1 MGKIVD
7 ELGSEQRGFDGSS
20 GSSNGSSS
28 DSRNLLCNGL
38 IRFAHHCNLKCVLV
52 LVLSLLIF
60 LPALFLLIPSHH
72 NNHGFDAASDVKA
85 QAAVEA
91 YFRLEKPVLQ
101 LIPHIEQLEDEL
113 SGEVGV
119 PFTKISVLSMRQAG
133 APNLTDVIFGVLPDP
148 INTPINP
155 VSLSL
160 LKTSLIDLFLLRSNL
175 TFLSSIFGQSSSFQI
190 LKVAGGI
197 TVIPEPVTI
206 WEMPQMLFNFT
217 LSNSILDINENLAEL
232 EQQLKGGL
240 HLRSFEYTFV
250 QVTNFVGSTTS
261 PPVTIQASVYSD
273 LGRLVPSRLKQLAE
287 IIQNSS
293 PSRNLGLNDSVFGK
307 VNSVILSTYLENT
320 IHAASPSPS
329 PAPSPNPSFSHSP
342 SPSSDCKHNSPSKK
356 GSPCSPSSKPKGSPR
371 RSPRPHVHRDLP
383 SAPSFSPNPST
394 QPSSSSSQFR
404 PYIGIWLLVCIAV
417 IFHFM

>member
-1 MGKIVD
+1 MGKIAD
-7 ELGSEQRGFDGSS
+7 EWGSQQRVFYGSS

-28 DSRNLLCNGL
+28 DSRNFLCNGL
-38 IRFAHHCNLKCVLV
+38 IRFSHHCNLKCVLV

-72 NNHGFDAASDVKA
+72 NNHGFDAASDVKE
-85 QAAVEA
+85 QATVQASFKLV
-91 YFRLEKPVLQ
+91 KPVLQ

-119 PFTKISVLSMRQAG
+119 PFTKISILSMHQAG
-133 APNLTDVIFGVLPDP
+133 APNLTNVVFGVLPDP

-155 VSLSL
+155 VSLSV

-175 TFLSSIFGQSSSFQI
+175 TLSSSIFGQSSSFQI

-197 TVIPEPVTI
+197 TVIPEPVTM
-206 WEMPQMLFNFT
+206 WGMPQMLFNFT
-217 LSNSILDINENLAEL
+217 LSNSILDIKENIAEL
-232 EQQLKGGL
+232 KQQLKGGL

-250 QVTNFVGSTTS
+250 QVTNFDGSTTS

-287 IIQNSS
+287 IIQSSS

-307 VNSVILSTYLENT
+307 VNSVILSNYLENT
-320 IHAASPSPS
+320 IHAASSS
-329 PAPSPNPSFSHSP
+329 PSPNPSFSLSP

-356 GSPCSPSSKPKGSPR
+356 GSPCSPTSKPKGSPR
-371 RSPRPHVHRDLP
+371 RSPRPHVHRDPP
-383 SAPSFSPNPST
+383 SAPSFSPNPSN

-404 PYIGIWLLVCIAV
+404 PYNGIWLVVCIAV
-417 IFHFM
+417 IFHLM